1 MIKALVGIGDIHLRK
16 KDFFEVGI
24 EKFEKWFDE
33 TFPNE
38 AKENTEIILA
48 GDIFDKIALL
58 PSVAAEAVK
67 LSNLFFKKAKTAL

>member
-48 GDIFDKIALL
+48 GDIFDKKR
-58 PSVAAEAVK
+58 VF
-67 LSNLFFKKAKTAL
+67 LSDMWKWDKSNYAFL